1 MAHKVY
7 PDRVDYIDTVLN
19 VTKQLFDNINLDK

>member
-19 VTKQLFDNINLDK
+19 FTKQLFDNINLEK

>member
-7 PDRVDYIDTVLN
+7 PERVDYIDTVLS
-19 VTKQLFDNINLDK
+19 VTKQLFDNINLEK